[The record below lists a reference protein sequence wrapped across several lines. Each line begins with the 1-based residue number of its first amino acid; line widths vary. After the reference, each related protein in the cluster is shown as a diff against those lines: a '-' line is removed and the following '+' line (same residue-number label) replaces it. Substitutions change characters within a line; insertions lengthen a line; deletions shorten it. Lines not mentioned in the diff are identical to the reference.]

1 MVRILAKMPRA
12 GLRAPGKL
20 RKGFVMATKFEV
32 EEIHC
37 DSCVKRIT
45 KAIHEVQ
52 PDARVQID
60 IPEGV
65 VEIDE
70 VADQAVIA
78 RAIEDAGY
86 VVRGA
91 A

>member
-1 MVRILAKMPRA
+1 
-12 GLRAPGKL
+12 
-20 RKGFVMATKFEV
+20 MATKFEV

-70 VADQAVIA
+70 VADQAAIA